1 MGDINTVSEST
12 LSSVVRSFKLKSLA
26 KERPIYKI
34 LKNYSCILFMCGN
47 NLWKYAL
54 TCVYF
59 YLKLCEYLRHAFLSF
74 LILSITLTNHKGVNH
89 LQVQWKK

>member
-34 LKNYSCILFMCGN
+34 LKNYSCIFLFFI
-47 NLWKYAL
+47 LFFSRSFVT
-54 TCVYF
+54 TCVF
-59 YLKLCEYLRHAFLSF
+59 ETGLSDFLKLVLTLLR
-74 LILSITLTNHKGVNH
+74 
-89 LQVQWKK
+89 